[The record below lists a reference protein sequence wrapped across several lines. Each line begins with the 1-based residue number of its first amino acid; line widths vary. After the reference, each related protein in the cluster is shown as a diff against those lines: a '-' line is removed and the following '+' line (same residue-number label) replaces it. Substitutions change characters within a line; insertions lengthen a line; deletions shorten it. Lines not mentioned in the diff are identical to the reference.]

1 MNRHFRAIML
11 AAAFTASMGAASMA
25 DARTY
30 HTNQYGKY
38 YVVRGERVYVERYT
52 VKNCRSAANK
62 GTALG
67 AIGGGVVGNVAG
79 HNTTSTLLGVGIGA
93 VAGHQI
99 AKSNCKRG

>member
-1 MNRHFRAIML
+1 MNRPFRAIML
-11 AAAFTASMGAASMA
+11 AAAFTTTMGAATMA
-25 DARTY
+25 HARTY

-62 GTALG
+62 GTAIG
-67 AIGGGVVGNVAG
+67 AIGGGVLGNVLG
-79 HNTTSTLLGVGIGA
+79 HNTTSTVVGVGVGA

-99 AKSNCKRG
+99 AKNNCKRG